1 MKEIGKI
8 SLYLAATIFFG
19 ALLAPLLFWG
29 APALAHG
36 LGNARLAA
44 FFAETDF
51 QRFFD
56 RAVLV
61 AAVALLWPLV
71 RALHIRNFGEDL
83 GLRRDSRAWRHF
95 FSGFGIAIFTLA
107 VLGAWVTVADVYNFK
122 ANIPWGKIALLPL
135 TAITVALIEE
145 ALFRGALQGVVRRTA
160 TDGAALVFIAALFAA
175 VHFLKP
181 PENAVAP
188 HEVAWWSG
196 FALVPQAF
204 WQWGE
209 PKLLLGGFSTLFL
222 VGLILGFARIR
233 TRSLWMP
240 AGLHAGWIFSKM
252 GFSKMTRRAAE
263 DWPWFGK
270 DMLIGLGPV
279 LVLLLTWGV
288 VWLWLRNEKSR

>member
-1 MKEIGKI
+1 L
-8 SLYLAATIFFG
+8 LYLVATVCFG

-29 APALAHG
+29 AHALAHA

-51 QRFFD
+51 QRFFN

-61 AAVALLWPLV
+61 AAIALLWPLV
-71 RALHIRNFGEDL
+71 RALRIRNVGEDL
-83 GLRRDSRAWRHF
+83 GLERDNRRWAHF
-95 FSGFGIAIFTLA
+95 FAGFGIAIFTL
-107 VLGAWVTVADVYNFK
+107 VTLGVWLVAADVYNFK
-122 ANIPWGKIALLPL
+122 SSIPWGRIALLPL
-135 TAITVALIEE
+135 SAITVGLIEE
-145 ALFRGALQGVVRRTA
+145 LLFRGALQGVVRRT
-160 TDGAALVFIAALFAA
+160 TNDGAALLFIAALFAA
-175 VHFLKP
+175 IHFLKP

-196 FALVPQAF
+196 FVLVPQAF
-204 WQWGE
+204 WQWGD

-222 VGLILGFARIR
+222 VGLILGFARCR

-240 AGLHAGWIFSKM
+240 VGLHAGWIFSKM
-252 GFSKMTRRAAE
+252 GFSKMTKRAMD

-270 DMLIGLGPV
+270 DILVGIGPV
-279 LVLLLTWGV
+279 LALLLTWII